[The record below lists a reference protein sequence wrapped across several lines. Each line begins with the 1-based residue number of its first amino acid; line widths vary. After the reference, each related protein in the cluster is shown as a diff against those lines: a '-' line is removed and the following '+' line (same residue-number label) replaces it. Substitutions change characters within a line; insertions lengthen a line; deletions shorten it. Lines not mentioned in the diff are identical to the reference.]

1 MRIFICLFLFLF
13 DLPIKGELPSTPVA
27 IEYDELN
34 RKYSGADYMTG
45 DWNGRRTTLF
55 EEGITFASSY
65 VNDILGNVSGGEARG
80 VAEAGSFGIVMN
92 VDLGKCSHFEGLRL
106 AVSATF
112 REGSNLSSKKIGN
125 QFVVAQTYGGETYRL
140 NELYLE
146 QTLFDSTLQLKGGR
160 LNAGNDFLQS
170 DLYYEFVSSGF
181 DGNPAAIFYNTPFTD
196 DPIATWGFVLQY
208 KFWKRIVAKI
218 GIYNANEDV
227 EKNRYHGFNWSFH
240 STDGALFIGELAV
253 QINQTTGDS
262 GYPGNYRVGA
272 YYFTG
277 TEKEKFLG
285 GMAHGNYGYYIL
297 LDQMIIRH
305 GEMGSDR
312 GLIPFIALLFAPE
325 DRNIMPFFL
334 SSGLVYVGP
343 FSARPDDSMNLGFA
357 YGKYSPNMRKAQ
369 QQAKNFRLLGPFGNR
384 PQNFEAL
391 IEFNYW
397 FKVNPWFT
405 ITPDIQYIINPS
417 GFGTIPN
424 ALVIGVQVGFI
435 F

>member
-1 MRIFICLFLFLF
+1 MGGDCLQLHQIYNILLILDKRMRIFICLFLFLF

-125 QFVVAQTYGGETYRL
+125 
-140 NELYLE
+140 
-146 QTLFDSTLQLKGGR
+146 
-160 LNAGNDFLQS
+160 
-170 DLYYEFVSSGF
+170 EFVSSGF